1 MSYNTQDFIR
11 LRNFTRLLLYESRI
25 THEEYTELCKPL
37 PMAVPYLDH
46 VIIPKNMDLYK
57 KWQQEEHPND
67 MFMHNMKEVRI
78 KL

>member
-11 LRNFTRLLLYESRI
+11 LRNFTRLLLYEARI
-25 THEEYTELCKPL
+25 THEEYIELCKPL

-57 KWQQEEHPND
+57 EWQKQELND
-67 MFMHNMKEVRI
+67 MLMQNMKEVRI